1 MKGHLKHL
9 AMCSPM
15 LVIGVILIIGGA
27 GALGVILPVLGC
39 VLMMG
44 MMMWMMVGMA
54 RHGGRDGDGPSDHA
68 AHHS

>member
-15 LVIGVILIIGGA
+15 LVIGVVLIIGGA

-44 MMMWMMVGMA
+44 MMGRGM
-54 RHGGRDGDGPSDHA
+54 SHA
-68 AHHS
+68 GHHHSDRSGPREQ

>member
-15 LVIGVILIIGGA
+15 LVIGVVLIIGGA

-39 VLMMG
+39 MLMMG
-44 MMMWMMVGMA
+44 MMMWMMGHGM
-54 RHGGRDGDGPSDHA
+54 SHA
-68 AHHS
+68 AHHHSDRGRPRDQ